1 MVTVTG
7 IEKAFGG
14 RICRYCINSRYGM
27 KLERKDCR
35 YEKYSDIC
43 PSCGEWRHIVK
54 RLIPVG
60 YFRGIGKKLPPDGNG
75 PRSDGHAGSFP
86 AEGNWGEG

>member
-1 MVTVTG
+1 MVTITG

-43 PSCGEWRHIVK
+43 PACKERKHIVK
-54 RLIPVG
+54 RLTLRG
-60 YFRGIGKKLPPDGNG
+60 YLRGIGRKRILNDKQAPEAPDPVPEQEQGEE
-75 PRSDGHAGSFP
+75 RDG
-86 AEGNWGEG
+86 